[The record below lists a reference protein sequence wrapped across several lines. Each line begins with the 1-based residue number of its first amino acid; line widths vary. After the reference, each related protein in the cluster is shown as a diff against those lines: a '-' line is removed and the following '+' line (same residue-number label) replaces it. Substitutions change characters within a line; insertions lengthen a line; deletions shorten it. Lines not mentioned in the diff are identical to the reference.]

1 MMCTRDLGLTS
12 KKKCENYHNPIM
24 ADFMHII
31 RPTVTAPAAPSAAS
45 PVGVKIHYSALFLIL
60 EIVSK
65 QALDQNKRIL
75 GTLLGVRSDDGSSVE
90 VRDAFMV
97 PCQETG
103 DSISIEEQKH
113 KTLYSLYKKAHPK
126 EFVLGWF
133 DCSNSIDGSTGLIHD
148 FYSKGADR
156 AYPFP
161 AIYLNVKY
169 LNGDQVEIPQLTTYI
184 GAAIGKP
191 GSTQKVGWKTTTTTT
206 LYIFSPVPHT
216 VAASTVS
223 EKLALNR
230 VNATPG
236 TKNNVVSLE
245 EEQLSTLSSEIGAV
259 QQNVDLLL
267 NHIGQIS
274 DSDEDVDLLRTLS
287 NTLLN
292 KPTILADMDALK
304 EHFLAHNQD
313 IIMIEYLTRA
323 VKEQIELSARLSA
336 EAEKKIA

>member
-1 MMCTRDLGLTS
+1 MGDT
-12 KKKCENYHNPIM
+12 Y
-24 ADFMHII
+24 MHLI

-45 PVGVKIHYSALFLIL
+45 PVHVKIHYSALFAIL

-65 QALDQNKRIL
+65 QVLDKNTRIL
-75 GTLLGVRSDDGSSVE
+75 GTLLGVRSDDGLSVE

-97 PCQETG
+97 ACQETG
-103 DSISIEEQKH
+103 DSISIEEHTH
-113 KTLYSLYKKAHPK
+113 KTLYSLYKRAHPK

-133 DCSNSIDGSTGLIHD
+133 DCANAIDGSTGLIHD

-169 LNGDQVEIPQLTTYI
+169 LQGDEVSVPQLTTYI

-191 GSTQKVGWKTTTTTT
+191 GSVQRVGWKTTTTST
-206 LYIFSPVPHT
+206 LYIFTPVPHQ
-216 VAASTVS
+216 VAASTVL

-230 VNATPG
+230 IAETTAT
-236 TKNNVVSLE
+236 KDNVVAMES
-245 EEQLSTLSSEIGAV
+245 EQLATLALEIGAV
-259 QQNVDLLL
+259 QLNLDLMLA
-267 NHIGQIS
+267 HIAQVSNS
-274 DSDEDVDLLRTLS
+274 DDNLDLLRTLS

-292 KPTILADMDALK
+292 KPTILADMHALK
-304 EHFLAHNQD
+304 EHFQAHNQD